1 MPTEEDSSA
10 PGIIE
15 HTEKMSTGAI
25 VRLVIAG
32 LVLIAILLF
41 CVRNTDS
48 TKIDYLFGDADAP
61 LFVVVAL
68 SAVAGA
74 LLWSLASWR
83 RHRRHRAER

>member
-1 MPTEEDSSA
+1 MPTEEDSSS

-15 HTEKMSTGAI
+15 HTEKMSTGAL

-32 LVLIAILLF
+32 LVLIAIVLF
-41 CVRNTDS
+41 CARNTDS

-61 LFVVVAL
+61 LFAVVAL
-68 SAVAGA
+68 SAIAGA

-83 RHRRHRAER
+83 LHRRRRA